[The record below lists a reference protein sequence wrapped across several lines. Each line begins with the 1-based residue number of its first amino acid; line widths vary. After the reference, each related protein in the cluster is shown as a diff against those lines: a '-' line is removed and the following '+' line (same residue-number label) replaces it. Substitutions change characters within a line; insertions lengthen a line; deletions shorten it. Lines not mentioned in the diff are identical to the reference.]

1 MLRPQMP
8 GRGLC
13 HAIAKR
19 RYLGPESAYAADGRL
34 VRPQPL
40 LFSRLRGSAKL
51 HDPSNSWQDSSD
63 SLWAS
68 GLLGIPMSP
77 GRRESY
83 SPRLLGVDAT
93 TSPETVEIRLQ
104 KSVPV

>member
-40 LFSRLRGSAKL
+40 LFSRLRGSARR

-63 SLWAS
+63 SRRAS
-68 GLLGIPMSP
+68 GLLGIPTSLGP
-77 GRRESY
+77 WTSY
-83 SPRLLGVDAT
+83 LPRLLGVDAT
-93 TSPETVEIRLQ
+93 INPETVEMSLQ
-104 KSVPV
+104 KSDPV